1 MKTIENTRDEVLKLH
16 DRRQGTPQG
25 PFFDLQANNL
35 KNSGCLF
42 FILPHC
48 RAPQPRTFPK
58 VWLKTSLP
66 RLFLLSEQ

>member
-1 MKTIENTRDEVLKLH
+1 MKTIKNTRDEAMK
-16 DRRQGTPQG
+16 PG
-25 PFFDLQANNL
+25 PGQKRLPKDHFFYLQTNNL

-42 FILPHC
+42 FIMPHC

-66 RLFLLSEQ
+66 RFFLLSEQ

>member
-1 MKTIENTRDEVLKLH
+1 MKTIENTRDEVVKPGAG
-16 DRRQGTPQG
+16 QKVNPTPH
-25 PFFDLQANNL
+25 FFKLQANNL